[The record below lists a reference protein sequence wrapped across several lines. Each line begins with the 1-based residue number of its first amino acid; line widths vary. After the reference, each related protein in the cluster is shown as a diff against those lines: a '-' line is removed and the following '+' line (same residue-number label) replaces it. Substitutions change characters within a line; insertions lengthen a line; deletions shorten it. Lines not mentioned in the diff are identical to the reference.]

1 MAQNDEQELSI
12 ISELEEAE
20 RLVDTLGSTLE
31 ALITGYGTG
40 LLADSRQTSDVLELI
55 LNHVRGIGDKLDDLG
70 QCVVQDKMEIR
81 PLKGLAV

>member
-1 MAQNDEQELSI
+1 MAKNTEHELFT

-40 LLADSRQTSDVLELI
+40 MLVDGKQTCDVLQLI
-55 LNHVRGIGDKLDDLG
+55 LDCLHGIGAKLDDLG

-81 PLKGLAV
+81 TLKGMAV